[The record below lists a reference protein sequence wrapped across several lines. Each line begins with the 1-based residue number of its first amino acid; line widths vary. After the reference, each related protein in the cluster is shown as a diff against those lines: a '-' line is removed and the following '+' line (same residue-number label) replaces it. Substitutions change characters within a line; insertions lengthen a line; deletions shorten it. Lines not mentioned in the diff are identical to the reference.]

1 MEEKTVKVQFNEEK
15 KKSYSIQWSELLT
28 PAEVP
33 FETIQQLLPGTDVL
47 APYHYGVVDVQY
59 SPAVIVT
66 GKGRTITLKCILSLW

>member
-33 FETIQQLLPGTDVL
+33 FETIYSNCYQAQMYWPLTTMVLVTYSIPQL
-47 APYHYGVVDVQY
+47 
-59 SPAVIVT
+59 
-66 GKGRTITLKCILSLW
+66 